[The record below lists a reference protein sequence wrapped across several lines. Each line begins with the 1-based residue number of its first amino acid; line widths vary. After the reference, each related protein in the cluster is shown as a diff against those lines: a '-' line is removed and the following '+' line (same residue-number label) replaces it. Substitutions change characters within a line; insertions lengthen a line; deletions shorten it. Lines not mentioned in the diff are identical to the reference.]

1 MEKTRTPR
9 GKFFREEDATRVNE
23 RIRVPEV
30 LLIGANGEQHGVLP
44 TAKAIEMA
52 KAVALD
58 LVEVAATARPPVCKI
73 MDYGKYKFEQA
84 KKAKAAKA
92 KQHVIKI
99 KEIKF
104 HPRTDINDYSYRVK
118 HAEEFLEDGCK
129 VKASMQFRGRE
140 MAHQDY
146 GRRLLD
152 RMIQDLGAVADIE
165 QPLKMEGNTM
175 SVVFVAKK
183 KKSVAKP
190 KTPTAVVENS
200 NETGE

>member
-1 MEKTRTPR
+1 MMR
-9 GKFFREEDATRVNE
+9 GKFFREEDSTRVNE

-44 TAKAIEMA
+44 TAKALELA
-52 KAVALD
+52 RAAALD
-58 LVEVAATARPPVCKI
+58 LVEVAAQARPPVCKI
-73 MDYGKYKFEQA
+73 MDYGKFKFEQA

-104 HPRTDINDYSYRVK
+104 HPRTDVNDYSYRVK
-118 HAEEFLEDGCK
+118 HAEEFLGEGCK

-152 RMIQDLGAVADIE
+152 RMIQDLGEVADIE

-175 SVVFVAKK
+175 SVIFVAKK
-183 KKSVAKP
+183 KKVAVKAKAP
-190 KTPTAVVENS
+190 ASEVENT
-200 NETGE
+200 NESGE

>member
-1 MEKTRTPR
+1 MMR
-9 GKFFREEDATRVNE
+9 GKFFREEDSTRVNE

-44 TAKAIEMA
+44 TAKALELA
-52 KAVALD
+52 RAAALD
-58 LVEVAATARPPVCKI
+58 LVEVAAQARPPVCKI
-73 MDYGKYKFEQA
+73 MDYGKFKFEQA

-104 HPRTDINDYSYRVK
+104 HPRTDVNDYSYRVK
-118 HAEEFLEDGCK
+118 HAEEFLGEGCK

-152 RMIQDLGAVADIE
+152 RMIQDLGEVADIE

-183 KKSVAKP
+183 KKVVAKP
-190 KTPTAVVENS
+190 KAPASEVENTIES
-200 NETGE
+200 GE